1 MEKNIKQE
9 IISYLTKTSNHIFI
23 KPKCTFNYQTSSYD
37 YDFSE
42 FTYFKVIK
50 KSNEEFT
57 YLEGGRIHHI
67 DIDYYIKYWGD
78 NAKDVLSNS
87 LFQMKKMKSVKKN
100 KFVIE
105 DIGNKHGI
113 YVGK

>member
-23 KPKCTFNYQTSSYD
+23 KPKCSFNYQTSSYD

-42 FTYFKVIK
+42 FTYFKVIRK
-50 KSNEEFT
+50 NDEEFN
-57 YLEGGRIHHI
+57 YLENGKMYTI
-67 DIDYYIKYWGD
+67 DIDHYIKYWGV
-78 NAKDVLSNS
+78 NAKNVLSNS

-100 KFVIE
+100 KFVID
-105 DIGNKHGI
+105 DIANKHGI